1 MKRKR
6 TIYELLFKRPMDFI
20 LSLLGIIILSPV
32 IIVVAILVKV
42 KLGGPII
49 FSQERPGRYGK
60 PFKMYKFRSMTN
72 EKDKDGN
79 LLPDEDRLTKFGKKL
94 RSTSLDELPG
104 LFNIL
109 KGNMSIVGPRPHL
122 IKDMWFM
129 TEEENNRHLV
139 RPGLTG
145 LAQVK
150 GRNSINWEEKFD
162 YDLKYIQKISFF
174 KDILIMLQT
183 FAIVF
188 KKEGI
193 SNEGMETHIPLGEY
207 RVKKGEITEEEYQK
221 TLKYNSLEEN
231 K

>member
-1 MKRKR
+1 
-6 TIYELLFKRPMDFI
+6 
-20 LSLLGIIILSPV
+20 
-32 IIVVAILVKV
+32 
-42 KLGGPII
+42 
-49 FSQERPGRYGK
+49 
-60 PFKMYKFRSMTN
+60 
-72 EKDKDGN
+72 
-79 LLPDEDRLTKFGKKL
+79 
-94 RSTSLDELPG
+94 
-104 LFNIL
+104 
-109 KGNMSIVGPRPHL
+109 
-122 IKDMWFM
+122 M
-129 TEEENNRHLV
+129 TEEENKRHLV

-162 YDLKYIQKISFF
+162 YDLKYIQKITFF

-193 SNEGMETHIPLGEY
+193 SDEGMETHIPLGEY
-207 RVKKGEITEEEYQK
+207 RVKKGEITKVEYQK